1 MTSEAAAHW
10 DAIYAA
16 KTPDQL
22 SWTQAT
28 PATSLRHLREAK
40 LPSGARI
47 LDAGAGLGT
56 LAQAILRETDW
67 SVTLVDLSAEA
78 LAKAEVRLGGPAR
91 ADFRVG
97 DLRTLDLPAA
107 AYDAWH
113 DRAVLHF
120 LRAPADRAAYAAQ
133 VAKALKPGGVAVLA
147 GFAPDGPETCSGLEV
162 CRADAADLAAL
173 LGPAFT
179 LEASEREV
187 HLTPWGKDQA
197 FVVARFR
204 KG

>member
-1 MTSEAAAHW
+1 MSQDHW
-10 DAIYAA
+10 NAIYAA

-22 SWTQAT
+22 SWTQDAPT
-28 PATSLRHLREAK
+28 TSLRYLREGG
-40 LPSGARI
+40 LPSGARV

-56 LAQAILRETDW
+56 LAEAILREMDW
-67 SVTLVDLSAEA
+67 HVTLADLSAEA
-78 LAKAEVRLGGPAR
+78 LAKAEARLGDPGRTA
-91 ADFRVG
+91 FRVG
-97 DLRTLDLPAA
+97 DLRTLNLGEGAF
-107 AYDAWH
+107 DAWH

-120 LRAPADRAAYAAQ
+120 LREPADRAAYAASLTRT
-133 VAKALKPGGVAVLA
+133 LKPGGVAVLA
-147 GFAPDGPETCSGLEV
+147 GFAPDGPEKCSGLEV

-187 HLTPWGKDQA
+187 HLTPWGKDQV
-197 FVVARFR
+197 FVYTRFR

>member
-1 MTSEAAAHW
+1 MSTEAAPHW
-10 DAIYAA
+10 NAIYAA

-22 SWTQAT
+22 SWTQAV
-28 PATSLRHLREAK
+28 PATSLRFLREGR
-40 LPSGARI
+40 LPAGARV

-56 LAQAILRETDW
+56 LAEAILRETDW
-67 SVTLVDLSAEA
+67 AVTLVDLSEEA
-78 LAKAEVRLGGPAR
+78 LAKARLRLGDTPR
-91 ADFRVG
+91 ADTRPG

-107 AYDAWH
+107 AFDAWH

-120 LRAPADRAAYAAQ
+120 LREPADRAAYAAQ
-133 VAKALKPGGVAVLA
+133 VARALKPGGVAVLA
-147 GFAPDGPETCSGLEV
+147 GFAPDGPEKCSGLEV

-197 FVVARFR
+197 FVYTRFR

>member
-1 MTSEAAAHW
+1 MSQGHW
-10 DAIYAA
+10 DALYAV

-22 SWTQAT
+22 SWTQED
-28 PATSLRHLREAK
+28 PATSLRLLRDAG
-40 LPSGARI
+40 LPPGARV

-56 LAQAILRETDW
+56 LAQAILRGTDW
-67 SVTLVDLSAEA
+67 TVTLVDLSGEA
-78 LAKAEVRLGGPAR
+78 LARAKARLGDHPG

-97 DLRTLDLPAA
+97 DLRTLDLPEA

-120 LRAPADRAAYAAQ
+120 LRDPADRAAYAAQ
-133 VAKALKPGGVAVLA
+133 VAKALRPGGVAVLA
-147 GFAPDGPETCSGLEV
+147 GFAPDGPEKCSGLEV
-162 CRADAADLAAL
+162 CRAEAADLAAL

-197 FVVARFR
+197 FVYTRFR

>member
-1 MTSEAAAHW
+1 MSESHW

-22 SWTQAT
+22 SWTQED
-28 PATSLRHLREAK
+28 PATSLRYLREGK

-56 LAQAILRETDW
+56 LAEAILRETDW
-67 SVTLVDLSAEA
+67 TVTLADLSAEA
-78 LAKAEVRLGGPAR
+78 LAKARVRLQGTPR
-91 ADFRVG
+91 ASYLVG
-97 DLRTLDLPAA
+97 DLRTLNLPEA

-120 LRAPADRAAYAAQ
+120 LREPADRAAYAAQ
-133 VAKALKPGGVAVLA
+133 VEKALKPGGVAVLA
-147 GFAPDGPETCSGLEV
+147 GFAPDGPEKCSGLEV

-197 FVVARFR
+197 FVYARFR

>member
-1 MTSEAAAHW
+1 MSQSHW

-22 SWTQAT
+22 SWTQED
-28 PATSLRHLREAK
+28 PATSLRFLRAGK
-40 LPSGARI
+40 LPAGARV

-56 LAQAILRETDW
+56 LAEAILRETDW
-67 SVTLVDLSAEA
+67 TVALADLSPEA
-78 LAKAEVRLGGPAR
+78 LAKAKVRLGDSPR
-91 ADFRVG
+91 AEYRTG

-107 AYDAWH
+107 AFDAWH

-120 LRAPADRAAYAAQ
+120 LRGPADRAAYAAQ

-147 GFAPDGPETCSGLEV
+147 GFAPDGPEKCSGLEV

-197 FVVARFR
+197 FLYTRFR

>member
-1 MTSEAAAHW
+1 MSQSHW

-22 SWTQAT
+22 SWTQES
-28 PATSLRHLREAK
+28 PATSLRFLRDGR
-40 LPSGARI
+40 LPAGARV

-56 LAQAILRETDW
+56 LAQTLLRETDW
-67 SVTLVDLSAEA
+67 QITLADLSAEA
-78 LAKAEVRLGGPAR
+78 LAKAQIRLGDSPRLA
-91 ADFRVG
+91 FLQG
-97 DLRTLDLPAA
+97 DVRSLPLVPGSL
-107 AYDAWH
+107 DAWH

-120 LRAPADRAAYAAQ
+120 LQAPADRAAYAAQ

-147 GFAPDGPETCSGLEV
+147 GFAPEGPEKCSGLEV

-173 LGPAFT
+173 LGPSFT
-179 LEASEREV
+179 LEASERDL
-187 HLTPWGKDQA
+187 HLTPWGKEQA
-197 FVVARFR
+197 FVYTRFR